1 MCRNLK
7 IVRSLWPFYIMFLCV
22 MVLCLLRASAPGFVI
37 MPLSQ
42 SETEKW
48 LRGQKWS
55 RKKITRKNGSL
66 EDASLFTHIIWQ
78 KSCKNREYYS
88 SRLLYHHLKT
98 FLWLL
103 LLKFVTQESRGRIF
117 KSTNELLDRIIT
129 ISGLPSRQ
137 SSPTCFQES
146 AGGVLQSGKRIPS
159 KFKPSNGAAAR
170 RPRPTAPQ
178 PTKHSYRWDL

>member
-1 MCRNLK
+1 MTLLHHVLMCH
-7 IVRSLWPFYIMFLCV
+7 
-22 MVLCLLRASAPGFVI
+22 GFVSLACVSSGVCNNALEPELI
-37 MPLSQ
+37 RKVTQRPKMIQEKNHL
-42 SETEKW
+42 EKW
-48 LRGQKWS
+48 LLRRCLS
-55 RKKITRKNGSL
+55 LRSNYMRKKLQNS
-66 EDASLFTHIIWQ
+66 
-78 KSCKNREYYS
+78 EYYS
-88 SRLLYHHLKT
+88 TRLLYHHLKT

-178 PTKHSYRWDL
+178 PTEHSYRWDI

>member
-1 MCRNLK
+1 MTLLHHVLMCH
-7 IVRSLWPFYIMFLCV
+7 
-22 MVLCLLRASAPGFVI
+22 GFVSLACVSSGVCNNAFEPEWI
-37 MPLSQ
+37 RKVTQRP
-42 SETEKW
+42 SE
-48 LRGQKWS
+48 GS

-66 EDASLFTHIIWQ
+66 EDASLFTHITWE
-78 KSCKNREYYS
+78 KSCKNSEYYS
-88 SRLLYHHLKT
+88 TRLLYHHLKT

-159 KFKPSNGAAAR
+159 KFKPSNGAAPR
-170 RPRPTAPQ
+170 RPRSTAPQ